1 VIVQV
6 ANLVV
11 ALHWQSDWRA
21 EGVRCPEIQ
30 VACTCYP
37 FTRHSPV
44 NRMGALL
51 CGSFFLYF
59 FCCQDNWVG
68 FCSWLM
74 AHGSGLRTQ
83 GRWLLTRPPL
93 DLIRPIENA
102 FRSRLDSQFKF
113 NAQGNG
119 NESKTNTHANCAL
132 SRGYSLWGPNLG
144 HFEPGIGHELWK
156 KSIGKRPK
164 GPLQGLSV
172 QIKIELVRIFNFQL
186 PFVRLSLHLKGN
198 LPF

>member
-1 VIVQV
+1 
-6 ANLVV
+6 L
-11 ALHWQSDWRA
+11 W
-21 EGVRCPEIQ
+21 
-30 VACTCYP
+30 P
-37 FTRHSPV
+37 FTGSRIDGQKESDAQRYKLPALVILSLVTRQSTGWGHSFVVP
-44 NRMGALL
+44 
-51 CGSFFLYF
+51 FFLYF

-83 GRWLLTRPPL
+83 GRWLLTRPTL

-186 PFVRLSLHLKGN
+186 PFVRLSLHLKVPNVREIRN

>member
-1 VIVQV
+1 MAFKVRDSTGCKPCCGPSLAVGLTGRRSQMPRDTSC
-6 ANLVV
+6 
-11 ALHWQSDWRA
+11 LHLLS
-21 EGVRCPEIQ
+21 
-30 VACTCYP
+30 
-37 FTRHSPV
+37 FHSSLASQQDGGTP
-44 NRMGALL
+44 LWFL
-51 CGSFFLYF
+51 FLYF

-132 SRGYSLWGPNLG
+132 SRGYSL
-144 HFEPGIGHELWK
+144 
-156 KSIGKRPK
+156 
-164 GPLQGLSV
+164 
-172 QIKIELVRIFNFQL
+172 
-186 PFVRLSLHLKGN
+186 
-198 LPF
+198 